1 MYYTDILVAF
11 DIQLTHVLIAN
22 FVLLSIAANTF
33 SACQRVERENFAL
46 DPPGEER
53 ATEPSDEIP
62 KARLS

>member
-33 SACQRVERENFAL
+33 SACQRVERESSAL

-53 ATEPSDEIP
+53 ATEPFEMTVT
-62 KARLS
+62 RLS